1 MKKTWEKDEKESL
14 PPADTMLNQP
24 SIHTSL
30 HLGCMQPKDVLFSTY
45 VRSRVGQ
52 QTMFLLKGLSSGDKT
67 MDDVPITERN
77 ILNDHKIQNKTKLV

>member
-1 MKKTWEKDEKESL
+1 MKKREKDDKESL
-14 PPADTMLNQP
+14 PPAGTMLNQP
-24 SIHTSL
+24 SIHMSL

-52 QTMFLLKGLSSGDKT
+52 QTMFLLKGLSSGEKT
-67 MDDVPITERN
+67 MDDVPVTESN